1 MAYKLGSNSNSGA
14 YDAITKSGLTAGDKT
29 IFKNGNGDGEP
40 KNQKKKVE
48 KTKNAQGDK
57 TKKITM
63 PDGTVKIQ
71 IKNKDGSWSNRVI
84 GPKIVKENQAASINV
99 EMSNK
104 ITPTVIPAKPSSS
117 YTPPIVKEGN
127 SEEGD
132 SKPFVKPLRSR
143 KEAFNNRGEQFK
155 DMDFPEYNEYI
166 NKWNKE
172 NPPKNNPPKVTT
184 PSLEPIKAKPIVQLD
199 QQPNFSAT
207 IKGTGDREESQ
218 YTSFESGGPKKKDDP
233 PGNPPGNPPSDGG
246 STDDGLCTA
255 ANPDSCNAFSEKD
268 GKEGELINR
277 MFGRGDKEKQAQK
290 NSAADARKRKDV
302 ADAAISSSSKSF
314 AKDSKKQLKTDQKAF
329 RAEYGDISSSAER
342 KEIKSRE
349 KSQRV
354 ELKKQTND
362 RFKTAENR
370 KDKNARQRF
379 RQAENTSG
387 RVSKGKQIGAKI
399 TTSLLGKRKQEQRA
413 TAGRSTAAAKN
424 RDFLKNKDLA
434 AMTNNKKNRTIKAS
448 F

>member
-1 MAYKLGSNSNSGA
+1 MSYKLGSNSNSGA
-14 YDAITKSGLTAGDKT
+14 YDSMQKTGLVAGDQS
-29 IFKNGNGDGEP
+29 IFNDGDP
-40 KNQKKKVE
+40 KKKVKVKTNRKGE
-48 KTKNAQGDK
+48 TITKEKIVLADGTKKKTKAIQGP
-57 TKKITM
+57 TTY
-63 PDGTVKIQ
+63 TVSEANSIAANVTAEVKPTV
-71 IKNKDGSWSNRVI
+71 SYF
-84 GPKIVKENQAASINV
+84 GPKVDYKPPSI
-99 EMSNK
+99 EKGS
-104 ITPTVIPAKPSSS
+104 
-117 YTPPIVKEGN
+117 

-143 KEAFNNRGEQFK
+143 KEAFNNRGEKFK

-172 NPPKNNPPKVTT
+172 NPPKNNP
-184 PSLEPIKAKPIVQLD
+184 
-199 QQPNFSAT
+199 
-207 IKGTGDREESQ
+207 G
-218 YTSFESGGPKKKDDP
+218 KKDDGDIGVL
-233 PGNPPGNPPSDGG
+233 PGRRAVRLDYNSGGNLSIQGVKTVTPSTYSSYEEKIKSPNDKNPPSTSTSDGS
-246 STDDGLCTA
+246 STGDGLCTA

-268 GKEGELINR
+268 GAPGSMINK
-277 MFGRGDKEKQAQK
+277 MFGRGDQKKQAQK
-290 NSAADARKRKDV
+290 NSAKDARKRKNV

-329 RAEYGDISSSAER
+329 RSEYGDIGSSAER

-379 RQAENTSG
+379 RQANNTSG
-387 RVSKGKQIGAKI
+387 RVSKINQVGAKI
-399 TTSLLGKRKQEQRA
+399 TTSLLGKNKQEARA
-413 TAGRSTAAAKN
+413 TAGPSTAAKN
-424 RDFLKNKDLA
+424 IKGVLQNKELA
-434 AMTNNKKNRTIKAS
+434 AMTNKNRNNKINKEIKAS

>member
-1 MAYKLGSNSNSGA
+1 MSYKLGNNSNSGA
-14 YDAITKSGLTAGDKT
+14 YDAITKSGLTAGDGT
-29 IFKNGNGDGEP
+29 IFNDGDP
-40 KNQKKKVE
+40 NKKVRE
-48 KTKNAQGDK
+48 KTNRKGE
-57 TKKITM
+57 TKIITKEKL
-63 PDGTVKIQ
+63 PDGTKIKSKQIQGPTTYTVNEANSIAANVTAEVKPTV
-71 IKNKDGSWSNRVI
+71 SYF
-84 GPKIVKENQAASINV
+84 GPKVDYKPPSV
-99 EMSNK
+99 EK
-104 ITPTVIPAKPSSS
+104 GSSE
-117 YTPPIVKEGN
+117 K
-127 SEEGD
+127 GD
-132 SKPFVKPLRSR
+132 SKPFVKPLKSR

-155 DMDFPEYNEYI
+155 DMDFPEYNEYV
-166 NKWNKE
+166 NKWNEE
-172 NPPKNNPPKVTT
+172 NPPKNNPGKKNDGDIGVLPGRRAVRLDYNSGGNLSIQGVKTIT
-184 PSLEPIKAKPIVQLD
+184 PSTYSSYEEKIKS
-199 QQPNFSAT
+199 PNDKNPS
-207 IKGTGDREESQ
+207 S
-218 YTSFESGGPKKKDDP
+218 
-233 PGNPPGNPPSDGG
+233 NPPGGG
-246 STDDGLCTA
+246 TPTDDGLCTA

-268 GKEGELINR
+268 GAQGSMINK
-277 MFGRGDKEKQAQK
+277 MFGRGDQKKKAQK
-290 NSAADARKRKDV
+290 NAAKDARERKDV

-370 KDKNARQRF
+370 KDQNARQRF

-413 TAGRSTAAAKN
+413 TAGQSTAAAKN

-434 AMTNNKKNRTIKAS
+434 AMTNKNRKNRTIKAS